1 MKYLT
6 ATWTRMGQILK
17 ILKLLPVY
25 LLDRVYLSVAVTSDK
40 YCIFGRVQGSAEDDI
55 YVENVSPYAAEFGKV
70 TRGFWT
76 NLPQKTVVHNYIC

>member
-1 MKYLT
+1 
-6 ATWTRMGQILK
+6 MGQILK

-55 YVENVSPYAAEFGKV
+55 YVENV